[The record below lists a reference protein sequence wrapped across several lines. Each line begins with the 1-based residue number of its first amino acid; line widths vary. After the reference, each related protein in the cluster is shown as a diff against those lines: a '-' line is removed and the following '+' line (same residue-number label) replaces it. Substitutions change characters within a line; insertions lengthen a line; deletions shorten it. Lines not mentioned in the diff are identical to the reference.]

1 MVEDKKAHRVSIM
14 LNSPEVWKSQEVADT
29 IYEMIMDLIEDD
41 KPFSEVNVTVD
52 PLNSEAVMPD
62 AAHETLELVSVYMEA
77 LRIKAKEYGVLGML
91 RKGLET
97 VEHGV
102 TDLRACLRCLEQVQD
117 KFSKNIISV
126 EMLDTDNIGEVPE
139 DILHAIAHRMGLEPS
154 ECENMN
160 TDDFVDWIKDKVNP
174 KRTLN

>member
-1 MVEDKKAHRVSIM
+1 MAEDKKAHRVSVM

-62 AAHETLELVSVYMEA
+62 VAHETLELVSVYMEA
-77 LRIKAKEYGVLGML
+77 LRIKAKEYGVLDML
-91 RKGLET
+91 REGLET

-117 KFSKNIISV
+117 KFSKSLIPV
-126 EMLDTDNIGEVPE
+126 KMLDMDNIGEAPE
-139 DILHAIAHRMGLEPS
+139 DILHAIAHRMGLDPA
-154 ECENMN
+154 ECEGMN
-160 TDDFVDWIKDKVNP
+160 PEDFVEWIKNKLEP